1 MIFTE
6 NRRGGG
12 PARWLMIE
20 SRPSRGGVPHPRR
33 QGLIPARKPT
43 PRLRPNLQP
52 GALVRIKSYQE
63 ILSTLDMVYSIAASP
78 LTPSTCLI
86 ARRSIASTLA
96 LKISST
102 RRLAKYATC
111 ERQPSLRMLLRLAVS
126 MATYVL
132 PPAIYPRWRENC
144 FNESPTAS
152 HCTATLAQGTYYKRA
167 CRRRRARRIVPR
179 MFSSSFRKFIA
190 GPQPVSCSSGPF
202 ASASPRMPAQFLS
215 QPQRIDDKKRRASR
229 PGIQSCVSSIAPVKR
244 RIATL

>member
-1 MIFTE
+1 MAAP
-6 NRRGGG
+6 
-12 PARWLMIE
+12 PAGFMIE
-20 SRPSRGGVPHPRR
+20 SRPSWGGVPYPRR

-43 PRLRPNLQP
+43 PRCDPNLQP

-63 ILSTLDMVYSIAASP
+63 ILSTLDGVFNRGLSFDAEHVPYCEKVYRVNSRVENFIDEKTGKMRH
-78 LTPSTCLI
+78 LRTP
-86 ARRSIASTLA
+86 AV
-96 LKISST
+96 T
-102 RRLAKYATC
+102 RGC
-111 ERQPSLRMLLRLAVS
+111 LLRLAVLV
-126 MATYVL
+126 AAYVL

-202 ASASPRMPAQFLS
+202 ASASPRMPAQFL
-215 QPQRIDDKKRRASR
+215 R
-229 PGIQSCVSSIAPVKR
+229 PAP
-244 RIATL
+244 TN